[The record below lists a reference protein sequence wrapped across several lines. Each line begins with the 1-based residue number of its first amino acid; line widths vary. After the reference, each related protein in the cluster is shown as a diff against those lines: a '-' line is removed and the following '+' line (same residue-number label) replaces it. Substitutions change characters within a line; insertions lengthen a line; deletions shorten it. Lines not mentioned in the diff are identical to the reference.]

1 MMARNLE
8 TEMQGGQH
16 FSPVDTSELKSQL
29 ERKLGHA
36 RVEKYFNILA
46 RFLNLKMS
54 KTEFDKLCIATIGRE
69 NIRLHNYLLRA
80 IIKNAS
86 LSKIPPSKL
95 NKIES
100 CSSVKVAN
108 GYQRSRSSLQ
118 SLCKDFPQSPRR
130 GRTPN
135 LRDRKFKDRPSPLGP
150 YGKGHSAACE
160 DVLTKIQEH
169 QGANELISLA
179 SRHPFSVE
187 DGEEVDQ
194 STGSP
199 GIYSRS
205 PLRAPLGISLK
216 TKEERKVL
224 RNRLFSS
231 QCTETCYQ
239 SGELPDTSSL
249 MKRLEQEL
257 QMQGLQVSADS
268 ANLLNNALDIFMK
281 RLIRPCLKLAGSR
294 SGHKHI
300 NRLGSSVPGSIPV
313 TYVQKPSVSSLDLQ
327 VALDLD
333 PPILGVD
340 WPTQLERIR
349 MHASEEWM
357 GAFSTCSGYGLG
369 THFPRP

>member
-16 FSPVDTSELKSQL
+16 FSPIDTLELKSQL

-36 RVEKYFNILA
+36 RVEKYFNILS
-46 RFLNLKMS
+46 RFLSLKMS
-54 KTEFDKLCIATIGRE
+54 KSEFYKLCIATIGKE
-69 NIRLHNYLLRA
+69 NVRLHNYLLRA
-80 IIKNAS
+80 IMKNAS
-86 LSKIPPSKL
+86 LSKIPPSKG
-95 NKIES
+95 NKVES
-100 CSSVKVAN
+100 SSSVKLAN

-118 SLCKDFPQSPRR
+118 SLCKDLPQSPRR

-150 YGKGHSAACE
+150 HGKGHSAACE
-160 DVLTKIQEH
+160 DVLTKVQEH
-169 QGANELISLA
+169 QSANELISLG
-179 SRHPFSVE
+179 SRQPFSVE

-194 STGSP
+194 SAGSP

-205 PLRAPLGISLK
+205 PIRAPLGISLR
-216 TKEERKVL
+216 TKEARKVL
-224 RNRLFSS
+224 HKRLFSG

-257 QMQGLQVSADS
+257 QTEGLQVSVDS

-281 RLIRPCLKLAGSR
+281 RLIKPCLELGGSR

-300 NRLGSSVPGSIPV
+300 AEGLSSQVPTSMPV
-313 TYVQKPSVSSLDLQ
+313 TCVQKPSASSLDFQ
-327 VALDLD
+327 VAMELD
-333 PPILGVD
+333 PLILGVN
-340 WPTQLERIR
+340 WSTQLERVR
-349 MHASEEWM
+349 LHAPEE
-357 GAFSTCSGYGLG
+357 
-369 THFPRP
+369 